1 MAKQWYVVQVY
12 SNFEDKVEAMLREN
26 IERAGL
32 SDQFGEIMVPR
43 EEVVELKEG
52 QKVTSQ
58 RKFFPGYILVEM
70 EMNDE
75 TWHVVKDTRQV
86 SGFLGSANKPRPM
99 PKHEVDALARQIQEG
114 IERPKPK
121 VMFDVGDAVRVMDG
135 PFASFNGVVEEV
147 MEGKAKLSQNRSK
160 MDRVGVIQRLASNSD
175 TQLQELAKLMKEA
188 LRQEQ
193 K

>member
-1 MAKQWYVVQVY
+1 MAMQWYAVQVY
-12 SNFEDKVEAMLREN
+12 SNFEDKVEKMLREN

-32 SDQFGEIMVPR
+32 SDKFGEIMVPR
-43 EEVVELKEG
+43 EDVVELKGG

-58 RKFFPGYILVEM
+58 RKFFPGYVLVQM

-86 SGFLGSANKPRPM
+86 SDFLGSGGKPRPM
-99 PKHEVDALARQIQEG
+99 PQHEVDALLHQIEEG

-121 VMFDVGDAVRVMDG
+121 VMFEVGEAVRVIDG

-147 MEGKAKLSQNRSK
+147 MEDKAKLKVSVSIFGRPTPVEL
-160 MDRVGVIQRLASNSD
+160 DYIQV
-175 TQLQELAKLMKEA
+175 EKG
-188 LRQEQ
+188 
-193 K
+193 

>member
-12 SNFEDKVEAMLREN
+12 SNFEDKVEGMLREN

-32 SDQFGEIMVPR
+32 SDKFGEIMVPR
-43 EEVVELKEG
+43 EEVVELKDG

-99 PKHEVDALARQIQEG
+99 PKHEVDALVRQIEEG

-147 MEGKAKLSQNRSK
+147 MADKAKLKVSVSIFGRPTP
-160 MDRVGVIQRLASNSD
+160 VELEFIQV
-175 TQLQELAKLMKEA
+175 EKG
-188 LRQEQ
+188 
-193 K
+193 

>member
-1 MAKQWYVVQVY
+1 MAKDWYVVQVY

-32 SDQFGEIMVPR
+32 TDKFGEIMVPR

-99 PKHEVDALARQIQEG
+99 PKHEVDALVRQIEEG

-147 MEGKAKLSQNRSK
+147 MADKAKLKVSVSIFGRPTP
-160 MDRVGVIQRLASNSD
+160 VELEFIQV
-175 TQLQELAKLMKEA
+175 EKG
-188 LRQEQ
+188 
-193 K
+193 